1 MIRRYTK
8 HVCKTIIVLNLFICH
23 MQLSSTGGRLII
35 SSDGVWDALSAETAF
50 ECCRGMPPD
59 AAASQIVKVFIINF
73 FIFHIVIVVYLLI

>member
-1 MIRRYTK
+1 
-8 HVCKTIIVLNLFICH
+8 

-59 AAASQIVKVFIINF
+59 AAASQIVKVFIYSF
-73 FIFHIVIVVYLLI
+73 VFYTVIVVYRYLELTYHHMCRKPYR